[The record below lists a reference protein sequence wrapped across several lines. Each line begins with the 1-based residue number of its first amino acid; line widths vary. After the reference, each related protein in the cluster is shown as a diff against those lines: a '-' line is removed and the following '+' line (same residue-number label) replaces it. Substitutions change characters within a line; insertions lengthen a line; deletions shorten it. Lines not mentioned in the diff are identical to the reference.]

1 LELEVLDDL
10 RVFRESTGQ
19 NAIPPYVYQP
29 CIKCGSVVGT
39 HVTEQGIAWCEKHW
53 AWKTGTAGRGKSSRK
68 SAKRDKLTLS
78 F

>member
-10 RVFRESTGQ
+10 RVFRESVGPE
-19 NAIPPYVYQP
+19 AIPPYVYQP
-29 CIKCGSVVGT
+29 CIKCGSLVGT

-68 SAKRDKLTLS
+68 SGKRDKLTLS